1 MRTQHVYVGKLVGF
15 FFFAG
20 TIALY
25 SGGCGKTLSTDNQ
38 ARACPYGDRGTLG
51 SDPMT
56 GPGNTEVQTIC
67 DEPCG
72 SSYEPG
78 YLAYCDPASSGTT
91 SAEVVI
97 TEEYPSGLPGNANEG
112 GADTV
117 MPWVAGAKDEEMR
130 TGYEG
135 HQPEM
140 NEAGGYIDREGR
152 QDEVPWTPTVSDPE
166 GTSEPTGDTD
176 NGCWMPTAPGRDDG
190 KETTTD
196 VNSAAALTERPGT
209 TVTNEAAWAWLSDV
223 RLVVSN
229 WWQAIP
235 TGEDQVD
242 TRPYEG
248 YISSTPSDMEVG
260 ESTNAPTSEPP
271 P

>member
-1 MRTQHVYVGKLVGF
+1 MRTQHAYVGKLVGF

-25 SGGCGKTLSTDNQ
+25 SGGCGKTLSPDNQ

-97 TEEYPSGLPGNANEG
+97 TEEDPSGSP
-112 GADTV
+112 
-117 MPWVAGAKDEEMR
+117 
-130 TGYEG
+130 
-135 HQPEM
+135 
-140 NEAGGYIDREGR
+140 
-152 QDEVPWTPTVSDPE
+152 
-166 GTSEPTGDTD
+166 GDTD

-190 KETTTD
+190 KETAAD
-196 VNSAAALTERPGT
+196 ANSVAAVTERPD
-209 TVTNEAAWAWLSDV
+209 VTATDEATGALLRNV
-223 RLVVSN
+223 RLVVST
-229 WWQAIP
+229 WWEAIV
-235 TGEDQVD
+235 TVD
-242 TRPYEG
+242 HGVDVRPCEG
-248 YISSTPSDMEVG
+248 YIPSTPRDAEVG
-260 ESTNAPTSEPP
+260 ESTDGLTSEPP